1 MNIKEGGGVSNAHKK
16 KNKCDCCWC
25 DECVNE
31 LIEIWTAPV
40 QGWSD
45 DMGKS
50 INVVKSVKNR

>member
-1 MNIKEGGGVSNAHKK
+1 MSNAHKK